1 MNLDA
6 ALGAALAIPSPRYG
20 YACLAQAAARPGD
33 PPGSFQFADRR
44 LQSTSASWHRLA
56 EGRGTD
62 VRDGHSKTGG
72 LVKSAIEYALVSPPD
87 GVELLSWPA
96 VVISSKQRQ
105 IGGRAKNGDG
115 GFPQPQPFRQAY
127 DFILRVMSQIQRGS
141 SPPELTIL
149 SPAAYESPDEEPFP
163 SLSQLGA
170 NCTEPQPLPYAY
182 GMSTPPNRHR
192 NARPSD
198 AEHPQP
204 RESQQ
209 DEI

>member
-1 MNLDA
+1 MNLDGGHFRLPFGRLITYLA

-44 LQSTSASWHRLA
+44 LQNTSASWHRLA
-56 EGRGTD
+56 EERGID

-87 GVELLSWPA
+87 GVELIANHP
-96 VVISSKQRQ
+96 
-105 IGGRAKNGDG
+105 
-115 GFPQPQPFRQAY
+115 
-127 DFILRVMSQIQRGS
+127 
-141 SPPELTIL
+141 
-149 SPAAYESPDEEPFP
+149 PAAYESPDEEPFP

-182 GMSTPPNRHR
+182 GMSTPPDRHR

-204 RESQQ
+204 RTSQQ